1 MNVLTQFQIDTEV
14 ALLNALRLRSGGLR
28 ERRLG
33 GQAETFIRALIS
45 GSQLEL
51 YIYDDEASILGPG
64 IDERFEAPD
73 YPTSSDLARA
83 FISKVLELVPSD
95 AAVV

>member
-1 MNVLTQFQIDTEV
+1 MDVLTHFQIDTGV
-14 ALLNALRLRSGGLR
+14 ALLNALRLRSGGFR

-45 GSQLEL
+45 APNSS

-64 IDERFEAPD
+64 IDERFEALD

-83 FISKVLELVPSD
+83 FMSKVLELVPSD
-95 AAVV
+95 PAVV